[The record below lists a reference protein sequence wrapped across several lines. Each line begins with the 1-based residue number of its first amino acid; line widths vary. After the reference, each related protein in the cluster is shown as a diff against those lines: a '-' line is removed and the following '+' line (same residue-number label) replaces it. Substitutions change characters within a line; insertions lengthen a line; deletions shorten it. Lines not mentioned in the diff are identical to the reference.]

1 MTISPYN
8 LAVCTVVFSALLGG
22 GGNPVIPESGNSH
35 IPLVSDCDINFLD
48 GTVGQLVP
56 NQISFPGGDSPT
68 VKGAE
73 N

>member
-48 GTVGQLVP
+48 GTVG
-56 NQISFPGGDSPT
+56 
-68 VKGAE
+68 
-73 N
+73 